1 MTRNWIQLEGVS
13 LAGRHWLK
21 QCLTSTPDDAWYLT
35 RFDTTRDAAVRV
47 LAADAPFA
55 EEQLAVWREA
65 LAFDHP
71 HLARMLDAGRAEAE
85 GDDVVY
91 AVCEYPDDVLS
102 SVVQERPLS
111 SDEAL
116 EVLHALRS
124 ALGFLHENGFA
135 HGAVEPSHIMAFGDR
150 IKLPSDTVRRSGAQA
165 VPAEPTLYDAPEVA
179 AGGPVTP
186 AADMW
191 SLGVT
196 LREVLAPE
204 QQNADGEAERPPLP
218 EPFASIVRNT
228 VKLEARERWT
238 VGDIENHLNPPA
250 PVLPPPPVIEP
261 VAAVPAP
268 PEISRVAPPVATRP
282 EPTPIAPPRHA
293 PREDAPVNR
302 GFPVKW
308 VPIAGLVAAVAL
320 SAVFLRH
327 PDQSAPRARRAEPA
341 GSPSRRRPRRQQQP
355 ARAPE
360 RAPAAATAP
369 APPRARGSAA
379 RAGSPAIWRVVVY
392 TYSARSAAEK
402 KVRSLNQQH
411 PAWHAEVF
419 APKGEHGPFFVSLG
433 GRMTLPEAERLQR
446 EARAKGLPRDT
457 FVRNFTS

>member
-1 MTRNWIQLEGVS
+1 
-13 LAGRHWLK
+13 
-21 QCLTSTPDDAWYLT
+21 
-35 RFDTTRDAAVRV
+35 
-47 LAADAPFA
+47 
-55 EEQLAVWREA
+55 
-65 LAFDHP
+65 
-71 HLARMLDAGRAEAE
+71 
-85 GDDVVY
+85 VY

-111 SDEAL
+111 PAEAL
-116 EVLHALRS
+116 ELLHALRS
-124 ALGFLHENGFA
+124 ALGFLHEKGFA

-179 AGGPVTP
+179 AGSPVTP

-204 QQNADGEAERPPLP
+204 QQNADGETERPPLP

-228 VKLEARERWT
+228 VKLEAHERWT
-238 VGDIENHLNPPA
+238 VADIENHLNPPA
-250 PVLPPPPVIEP
+250 PVLPPAPPVVERV
-261 VAAVPAP
+261 VAVATAP
-268 PEISRVAPPVATRP
+268 ETPRVAPPPATRLQ
-282 EPTPIAPPRHA
+282 PTPIAPPRHA
-293 PREDAPVNR
+293 PREEPPVNR

-308 VPIAGLVAAVAL
+308 VPIAGLVAFVAL
-320 SAVFLRH
+320 GAVFLRH
-327 PDQSAPRARRAEPA
+327 TDQPARTPAVETPPPPRPAATAP
-341 GSPSRRRPRRQQQP
+341 QQQP
-355 ARAPE
+355 PRAPE
-360 RAPAAATAP
+360 RASAPGTASASAA
-369 APPRARGSAA
+369 RVRGSAA
-379 RAGSPAIWRVVVY
+379 RTGSPAIWRVVVY

-402 KVRSLNQQH
+402 KVHSLNQQH
-411 PAWHAEVF
+411 PGWHAEVF

-446 EARAKGLPRDT
+446 EARSKGLPRDT